1 MKSAPCPTPR
11 LDDWVQ
17 PRFSVL
23 PKGMPGGDWSETAR
37 VAEPPLAYSVGH
49 EDDDRSAAQDSA
61 AQWVEVLVDCP
72 GAQGLY
78 TYAIPPGES
87 VSPGD
92 ILSVRFGSQ
101 QMGAI
106 AIRLCRTLPADL
118 DDAPIKP
125 IEDVVRRGFFPP
137 QYWTLLENVADYYCT
152 PLIQVIRGALPPG
165 LLGRS
170 QRRVRLVPDAIPP
183 HATEFLQPGARQ
195 ILDLM
200 QAKAA
205 ASPSNASKPTS
216 KLGDYTWA
224 YLQRQG
230 RYARQG
236 LRDLM
241 QRGWIE
247 SYLEPPTPV
256 QPKQRLAVTL
266 TDDCETVSLSPRQQ
280 DALDAL
286 RRQGGDLWLQ
296 ELLQLAQVSS
306 SVVYA
311 LEKKGCVVVEH
322 REMLRRDGSGTLER
336 DRPKSLTPYQA
347 AAVNTIRSL
356 TGAHRVLL
364 HGVTGSGKTEVYLQ
378 AIAPVV
384 AQGKSV
390 LVLVPEIGLTPQLT
404 DRFRAR
410 FGAGVQIYH
419 SGLSDG
425 ERYDT
430 WRQMLS
436 GIPQI
441 AIGTRSAVFLP
452 LANLGLIILD
462 EEHDSSFKQ
471 DQPAPCYHARTVA
484 EWRSQLEQCPLVLG
498 TATPSLDTWHEVQ
511 QAAAP
516 DQDSL
521 NPAEPG
527 TVEPGTVELRAVEP
541 GTVEPGTAEPDPA
554 DSDVTAPVPPDPG
567 SVAPRAMPS
576 HLLTLPERVHQRP
589 LPPIQVVDMRTEF
602 QEGNRSIFSGAL
614 QDALGNLRSTGKQGI
629 LFMHR
634 RGHSTFVSCRS
645 CGEVMTC
652 PHCDVSLTYHHTHA
666 DATAYLRCHY
676 CGFGR
681 SHPPRCPACDAP
693 YLKHFGS
700 GTQRII
706 QELNRQFPDL
716 RCLRYD
722 RDTTR
727 TKGAHRALTT
737 RFAQGEVDVLIG
749 TQMIAKGLD
758 IPQVTLVG
766 IVSADGLLNLPD
778 FRSGERAYQI
788 LTQVSG
794 RAGRGEEPGRVIL
807 QTYTPEHPV
816 IQAVQRQDFNAFLKN
831 ELGDR
836 AALQYPPYGQL
847 ILMRF
852 SGPDRETVKRAAEA
866 VGDRLQPLNPDT
878 ADYQILGPAPASVM
892 RMARRYRWQLLIK
905 CPPGNAGRL
914 VKQLNLDQVRSHGPR
929 TVSITIDV
937 DPLNML

>member
-1 MKSAPCPTPR
+1 MKPVLYPDTYVDGPFTTS
-11 LDDWVQ
+11 
-17 PRFSVL
+17 FSV
-23 PKGMPGGDWSETAR
+23 PNRGGLEVRPRQHKT
-37 VAEPPLAYSVGH
+37 VAEPPLSYQAGQH
-49 EDDDRSAAQDSA
+49 DGDGLWAR
-61 AQWVEVLVDCP
+61 WVDALVDCP

-87 VSPGD
+87 VNPGD
-92 ILSVRFGSQ
+92 ILSVRFGNQ
-101 QMGAI
+101 QVGAI
-106 AIRLCRTLPADL
+106 AIRLCPTPSPDL
-118 DDAPIKP
+118 NQNTIKP
-125 IEDVVRRGFFPP
+125 IEDVVSRGFFPP
-137 QYWTLLENVADYYCT
+137 HYWVLLEKVADYYCT

-170 QRRVRLVPDAIPP
+170 QRRIRLISDAIPP
-183 HATEFLQPGARQ
+183 HAAEFLQPGARH
-195 ILDLM
+195 ILELM
-200 QAKAA
+200 QAKAHPSKSRSSSSKRP
-205 ASPSNASKPTS
+205 SPHSTAQKSSKPA
-216 KLGDYTWA
+216 DYTWA

-236 LRDLM
+236 LRDLV

-247 SYLEPPTPV
+247 SYLEPPMPV
-256 QPKQRLAVTL
+256 RAKQRLAVTL
-266 TDDCETVSLSPRQQ
+266 ADPCDSVSLSQRQQ
-280 DALDAL
+280 TVLDVL

-296 ELLQLAQVSS
+296 EVLQLTQVSS

-311 LEKKGCVVVEH
+311 LEKKGCVVVEP
-322 REMLRRDGSGTLER
+322 REMLRRDQSNTPER
-336 DRPKSLTPYQA
+336 DRPKTLTSQQS
-347 AAVNTIRSL
+347 AAVNAVQSL
-356 TGAHRVLL
+356 RGAHRVLL

-378 AIAPVV
+378 AIAPIV
-384 AQGKSV
+384 ARGQSV

-410 FGAGVQIYH
+410 FGASVQIYH

-430 WRQMLS
+430 WRQMLT
-436 GIPQI
+436 GTPQI

-484 EWRSQLEQCPLVLG
+484 EWRSQLEQCPLLLG
-498 TATPSLDTWHEVQ
+498 TATPSLDTWHQVQ
-511 QAAAP
+511 QPSASSDISEKAVVAGGHFSSP
-516 DQDSL
+516 EESL
-521 NPAEPG
+521 ATG
-527 TVEPGTVELRAVEP
+527 
-541 GTVEPGTAEPDPA
+541 D
-554 DSDVTAPVPPDPG
+554 
-567 SVAPRAMPS
+567 MPS
-576 HLLTLPERVHQRP
+576 HLLTLPDRIHNRP

-602 QEGNRSIFSGAL
+602 REGNRSILSGAL
-614 QDALGNLRSTGKQGI
+614 RDALARLRETEQQGI

-652 PHCDVSLTYHHTHA
+652 PHCDVSLTYHHTHE
-666 DATAYLRCHY
+666 DANAYLRCHY
-676 CGFGR
+676 CGYGR
-681 SHPPRCPACDAP
+681 PHPPRCPTCDSP

-727 TKGAHRALTT
+727 TKGSHRALTT
-737 RFAQGEVDVLIG
+737 RFAQGDADLLVG

-758 IPQVTLVG
+758 VPQVTLVG

-778 FRSGERAYQI
+778 FRAGERAYQI
-788 LTQVSG
+788 LTQVAG

-816 IQAVQRQDFNAFLKN
+816 IQAVQRQDFRAFLTH

-847 ILMRF
+847 ILIRL
-852 SGPDRETVKRAAEA
+852 SSPDRDTVKQAAEA
-866 VGDRLQPLNPDT
+866 VGDRLRPSEPDT

-892 RMARRYRWQLLIK
+892 RLARRYRWQVLIK
-905 CPPGNAGRL
+905 GKPGDAGRL
-914 VKQLNLDQVRSHGPR
+914 VKQLNLDQVRSHVPR